1 MKGESLS
8 TTDPNIS
15 PVHPAHDAPDGWGE
29 RMADT
34 SPPVPGRSEAAFP
47 VPGGWVQIVVD
58 TSFTPASETM
68 APRASLAAADFV
80 RGLDP
85 LAIREA
91 IDARLDTF
99 ATDPYA
105 VALEVIAELL
115 EGP

>member
-1 MKGESLS
+1 
-8 TTDPNIS
+8 
-15 PVHPAHDAPDGWGE
+15 
-29 RMADT
+29 MADT

-47 VPGGWVQIVVD
+47 VPGGWVQVVVD

-91 IDARLDTF
+91 IDARLETM
-99 ATDPYA
+99 ATDPYR
-105 VALEVIAELL
+105 VARDIIADML
-115 EGP
+115 EGKA

>member
-1 MKGESLS
+1 
-8 TTDPNIS
+8 
-15 PVHPAHDAPDGWGE
+15 
-29 RMADT
+29 MADPA
-34 SPPVPGRSEAAFP
+34 PPVPGRSEAAFA
-47 VPGGWVQIVVD
+47 VPGGWVQVVVD
-58 TSFTPASETM
+58 TTFTPADHRIG
-68 APRASLAAADFV
+68 PHASLAAADFV
-80 RGLDP
+80 RGIDP